1 MSQPENSVQYQYRG
15 ARVLVTGG
23 TSGIGHAIA
32 HAFARAGARVHITGT
47 RARAEDYDVDLGPFA
62 YHSLNMTDS
71 EAIQALADELDGLDV
86 LINNAGGVWPA
97 GDEYE
102 PEGFEASLRLNLLSG
117 YTLAH
122 ACRKLL
128 AASTLPGGASLIGI
142 ASLSSYLAVTV
153 VPGYGAAKAGLVQ
166 LAKTLATEWAD
177 QGIRVNNVAAGHVIT
192 RMTGHM
198 PDDPEAS
205 DPILQRTPLR
215 RWGQPEEIAD
225 AVLFLAS
232 SGASFIT
239 GETLVVDGGYSVV
252 G

>member
-1 MSQPENSVQYQYRG
+1 MQYWTERQ
-15 ARVLVTGG
+15 
-23 TSGIGHAIA
+23 AIKA
-32 HAFARAGARVHITGT
+32 T
-47 RARAEDYDVDLGPFA
+47 AEK
-62 YHSLNMTDS
+62 S
-71 EAIQALADELDGLDV
+71 DGVNV
-86 LINNAGGVWPA
+86 LINNAGGVWPPVYQ
-97 GDEYE
+97 YE

-122 ACRKLL
+122 ACRELL

-225 AVLFLAS
+225 AVLFLAR

-239 GETLVVDGGYSVV
+239 GETLVVAGGCAAV
-252 G
+252 GGENPRGLG